1 MTIQATI
8 KQPINFALLVV
19 TILLLSSCSNDK
31 LQKLS
36 YADTILAFGD
46 SLTIGVGVSQSESYP
61 SILAT
66 LSDRNVV
73 NAGISGETTAEGLAR
88 FDQTLRSAEPA
99 LVILLEG
106 GNDIIRNL
114 PASETKNNLDQMI
127 KMAKAYGADVI
138 LIGVPEKNLFTNAHP
153 MYEEL
158 AEQHDVIFISDI
170 ISCLIKKP
178 KFKSDSVH
186 FNAAGYR
193 ELAEEVYEV
202 LKKYGAL

>member
-1 MTIQATI
+1 MKTKHPVCQRFLITVVLTATMCLI
-8 KQPINFALLVV
+8 
-19 TILLLSSCSNDK
+19 SCSNDK

-36 YADTILAFGD
+36 HADTILAFGD

-66 LSDRNVV
+66 LSDRTIV

-88 FDQTLRSAEPA
+88 FDQALRSSDPA
-99 LVILLEG
+99 LVLLLEG

-114 PASETKNNLDQMI
+114 PATQTKDNLDQMI
-127 KMAKAYGADVI
+127 TMAKAYGADVI

-158 AEQHDVIFISDI
+158 AEQHDLIFISNI
-170 ISCLIKKP
+170 ISSLIKKP

-193 ELAEEVYEV
+193 ELAEEIYDV
-202 LKKYGAL
+202 LQDNGAL

>member
-1 MTIQATI
+1 MKTKRHQRYL
-8 KQPINFALLVV
+8 PVFLLVAC
-19 TILLLSSCSNDK
+19 TCLNSCDNDK

-36 YADTILAFGD
+36 YTDTILAFGD

-61 SILAT
+61 SMLAM
-66 LSDRNVV
+66 LSDRTVV
-73 NAGISGETTAEGLAR
+73 NAGISGETTTEGLAR
-88 FDQTLRSAEPA
+88 FKQTLRSAEPA
-99 LVILLEG
+99 LVLLLEG

-114 PASETKNNLDQMI
+114 PTTETKDNLGQMI
-127 KMAKAYGADVI
+127 TMTKAYGAEVI

-158 AEQHDVIFISDI
+158 AEQHDVILINDI
-170 ISCLIKKP
+170 ISSLIKKP

-193 ELAEEVYEV
+193 ELAEEIYEV
-202 LKKYGAL
+202 LKDNGAL